1 MEYRADGFSDVMR
14 LYQSQTAQTGE
25 MWIPDYDLA
34 EKYQYNG
41 LFSKI
46 IDRPAEEALKHGMEY
61 NVSDADLKDFLDD
74 ALDRLDWEEKAVTA
88 IRWARLFGGSIIV
101 MLLDDGGGLEEPV
114 NWQDVRSVEEL
125 RVYER
130 AIVQPDPDTYR
141 TGKAEYFDVSSTYGG
156 TFRVH
161 RSRCLVFKNGSLPE
175 YGAAQQYYYWGL
187 PEYIRIHKDLSR
199 ALKTHTNAANMI
211 EKSVQPVYKQR
222 GLQSMLA
229 GPNGDEMELKR
240 LQVLDAS
247 RGMMNTI
254 AVDMEGEDYD
264 FKTFQMTGTKE
275 ILESTCNLLSAVTCI
290 PQTILFGRSPAGEN
304 ATGESDL
311 ENYYNFVEGIQ
322 KRMLKKNIRT
332 LIKAI
337 VQAGVYDGSI
347 ENPGNIKPT
356 FKPLWSLSET
366 EKATVE
372 LTKAQRAQVAAQTAQ
387 LYIDMQAI
395 QPEEVRQA
403 LAKDEQVDVESILD
417 NQTENPQEEGWAALL
432 EGLRANDN
440 PALEPTGQPGRQGG
454 IMKSGA
460 AEDVIAEDVIAK
472 DVIAKDVIAEDVIAE
487 DGGEGSGNFN
497 HEGRPGKV
505 GGSGEGGGSSSKS
518 ESKEK
523 PKESQRERSSNR
535 KKEEQNKQGEQPS
548 QQQGTSENSQPKQA
562 KGSSERGQRESAP
575 QPAKSRKLPSDSMPT
590 KNYITSD
597 GTLDV
602 QKLQDDYQ
610 TFTQQMD
617 APCQA
622 YLQTMMQAVEFKSAK
637 LPESSP
643 FGYSPS
649 KDAFYYDISR
659 KSFHDIDLSIVITHE
674 LAHRI
679 DNQFVNVAEN
689 EEFRQKVSDSKQ
701 LIDSDPERFQKFC
714 IENDE
719 EGFLSDIC
727 SAVCEGD
734 YEFEYGHL
742 PSSWKQEGVK
752 EREIFANYY
761 SLVAFKDNQKLDF
774 LKDNL
779 PEIFDCCDSIK
790 RKLHGE
796 EE

>member
-1 MEYRADGFSDVMR
+1 MFRADSLSDVIWQ
-14 LYQSQTAQTGE
+14 YGAQYVDTPSGLVV
-25 MWIPDYDLA
+25 PDYDLA

-46 IDRPAEEALKHGMEY
+46 IDRPAEEALKHGMKY
-61 NVSDADLKDFLDD
+61 NVGDPQLEEFLDD
-74 ALDRLDWEEKAVTA
+74 ALDRLDWEDKATTA

-125 RVYER
+125 LVYER
-130 AIVQPDPDTYR
+130 AVVQPDPDTYR
-141 TGKAEYFDVSSTYGG
+141 TGKATYFDVSSTYGG
-156 TFRVH
+156 FFRVH

-175 YGAAQQYYYWGL
+175 FGAPQQYFYWGL
-187 PEYIRIHKDLSR
+187 PEYIRIKRDLSIV
-199 ALKTHTNAANMI
+199 LKTHQNAANMI
-211 EKSVQPVYKQR
+211 EKSVQPVYKMM
-222 GLQSMLA
+222 GLQDTLA
-229 GPNGDEMELKR
+229 TEGGDTAVLKR
-240 LQVLDAS
+240 LNVIDQA
-247 RGMMNTI
+247 RGMLNSI
-254 AVDMEGEDYD
+254 AVDMDGEDYA
-264 FKTFQMTGTKE
+264 FQTFQLSGTQE
-275 ILESTCNLLSAVTCI
+275 ILESTYNLLSAVTCI

-472 DVIAKDVIAEDVIAE
+472 D
-487 DGGEGSGNFN
+487 GGEGSGNFN

-548 QQQGTSENSQPKQA
+548 QQQETSENSQPKQA
-562 KGSSERGQRESAP
+562 EGSSEHGQRESAP
-575 QPAKSRKLPSDSMPT
+575 QPAESRKLPSDSMPT

-597 GTLDV
+597 GRLDV

-610 TFTQQMD
+610 AFTQQMD

-649 KDAFYYDISR
+649 KDAFYYDTSR
-659 KSFHDIDLSIVITHE
+659 KSFHDIDLSIVTTHE
-674 LAHRI
+674 LSHRI
-679 DNQFVNVAEN
+679 DKLFLNVENDTNFVE
-689 EEFRQKVSDSKQ
+689 KVKGAKQ
-701 LIDSDPERFQKFC
+701 TIDSDPKKFQQFC
-714 IENDE
+714 IDNDK

-727 SAVCEGD
+727 SAVSESK
-734 YEFEYGHL
+734 YEFPQEHSEEY
-742 PSSWKQEGVK
+742 WKREGIK
-752 EREIFANYY
+752 ESEIFANFY
-761 SLVAFKDNQKLDF
+761 SLVAFKDTQKLDF
-774 LKDNL
+774 LRENL
-779 PEIFDCCDSIK
+779 PEVFDSCNGYL
-790 RKLHGE
+790 RQLHGGE
-796 EE
+796 I

>member
-14 LYQSQTAQTGE
+14 LYRSQTAQTGE
-25 MWIPDYDLA
+25 VWIPDYDLA

-61 NVSDADLKDFLDD
+61 NVSDADLREFLDD

-247 RGMMNTI
+247 RGIMNTI

-264 FKTFQMTGTKE
+264 FKTFQMTGAKE

-472 DVIAKDVIAEDVIAE
+472 D
-487 DGGEGSGNFN
+487 GGEGSGNFN

-548 QQQGTSENSQPKQA
+548 QQQETSENSQPKQA
-562 KGSSERGQRESAP
+562 EGSSERGQRESAP

>member
-1 MEYRADGFSDVMR
+1 MFRADSLSDVIWQ
-14 LYQSQTAQTGE
+14 YGAQYVDTPSGLVV
-25 MWIPDYDLA
+25 PDYDLA

-46 IDRPAEEALKHGMEY
+46 IDRPAEEALKHGMKY
-61 NVSDADLKDFLDD
+61 NVGDPQLEEFLDD
-74 ALDRLDWEEKAVTA
+74 ALDRLDWEDKATTA

-187 PEYIRIHKDLSR
+187 PEYIRIKRDLSIV
-199 ALKTHTNAANMI
+199 LKTHQNAANMI
-211 EKSVQPVYKQR
+211 EKSVQPVYKMM
-222 GLQSMLA
+222 GLQDTLA
-229 GPNGDEMELKR
+229 AEGGDTAVLKR
-240 LQVLDAS
+240 LNVIDQA
-247 RGMMNTI
+247 RGMLNSI
-254 AVDMEGEDYD
+254 AVDMDGEDYA
-264 FKTFQMTGTKE
+264 FQTFQLSGTQE
-275 ILESTCNLLSAVTCI
+275 ILESTYNLLSAVTCI
-290 PQTILFGRSPAGEN
+290 PQTILFGRSPSGEN

-395 QPEEVRQA
+395 QPDEVRQA

-417 NQTENPQEEGWAALL
+417 NQPENPQDDGWAALL

-440 PALEPTGQPGRQGG
+440 PALEPTGQPGQQGG

-460 AEDVIAEDVIAK
+460 AEDVIAK
-472 DVIAKDVIAEDVIAE
+472 DVIAE

-562 KGSSERGQRESAP
+562 EGSSEHGQRESAP
-575 QPAKSRKLPSDSMPT
+575 QPAESRKLPSDSMPT

-597 GTLDV
+597 GRLDV

-637 LPESSP
+637 LSEDAP

-649 KDAFYYDISR
+649 KDAFYYDTSR
-659 KSFHDIDLSIVITHE
+659 KSFHDIDLSIVTTHE

-689 EEFRQKVSDSKQ
+689 ENFRQKVSFSKQ
-701 LIDSDPERFQKFC
+701 LIDNDPEKFQRFCQT
-714 IENDE
+714 DT
-719 EGFLSDIC
+719 EGFASDIC
-727 SAVCEGD
+727 SAVCEGN
-734 YEFEYGHL
+734 YWFAYGH
-742 PSSWKQEGVK
+742 SKQYWQKKGIK
-752 EREIFANYY
+752 ESEIFANYY
-761 SLVAFKDNQKLDF
+761 SLLAFQDKQKLNF
-774 LKDNL
+774 LQENL
-779 PEIFDCCDSIK
+779 PDIYAECEK
-790 RKLHGE
+790 VKKQLHGE
-796 EE
+796 ND

>member
-61 NVSDADLKDFLDD
+61 NVSDADLREFLDD

-454 IMKSGA
+454 IMKSEA
-460 AEDVIAEDVIAK
+460 ADI
-472 DVIAKDVIAEDVIAE
+472 IAEDVIAE

-548 QQQGTSENSQPKQA
+548 QQQETSENSQPKQA
-562 KGSSERGQRESAP
+562 EGSSEHGQRESAP
-575 QPAKSRKLPSDSMPT
+575 QPAESRKLPSDSMPT
-590 KNYITSD
+590 QNYITSD
-597 GTLDV
+597 GRLDV

-610 TFTQQMD
+610 AFTQQMD

-689 EEFRQKVSDSKQ
+689 ENFRQKVSSSKQ
-701 LIDSDPERFQKFC
+701 LIDNDPEKFQRFCQT
-714 IENDE
+714 DT
-719 EGFLSDIC
+719 EGFASDIC
-727 SAVCEGD
+727 SAVCEGN
-734 YEFEYGHL
+734 YWFAYGH
-742 PSSWKQEGVK
+742 SKQYWQKKGIK
-752 EREIFANYY
+752 ESEIFANYY
-761 SLVAFKDNQKLDF
+761 SLLAFQDKQKLNF
-774 LKDNL
+774 LQENL
-779 PEIFDCCDSIK
+779 PDIYAECEK
-790 RKLHGE
+790 VKKQLHGE
-796 EE
+796 ND

>member
-14 LYQSQTAQTGE
+14 LYRSQTAQTGE
-25 MWIPDYDLA
+25 VWIPDYDLA
-34 EKYQYNG
+34 EKYQNNG

-61 NVSDADLKDFLDD
+61 NVSDADLREFLDD

-222 GLQSMLA
+222 GLQNMLA

-247 RGMMNTI
+247 RGIMNTI

-264 FKTFQMTGTKE
+264 FKTFQMTGAKE

-356 FKPLWSLSET
+356 FKPLWSLSEA
-366 EKATVE
+366 EQATVE

-440 PALEPTGQPGRQGG
+440 PALE
-454 IMKSGA
+454 
-460 AEDVIAEDVIAK
+460 
-472 DVIAKDVIAEDVIAE
+472 
-487 DGGEGSGNFN
+487 
-497 HEGRPGKV
+497 
-505 GGSGEGGGSSSKS
+505 
-518 ESKEK
+518 
-523 PKESQRERSSNR
+523 
-535 KKEEQNKQGEQPS
+535 
-548 QQQGTSENSQPKQA
+548 
-562 KGSSERGQRESAP
+562 
-575 QPAKSRKLPSDSMPT
+575 L
-590 KNYITSD
+590 
-597 GTLDV
+597 
-602 QKLQDDYQ
+602 
-610 TFTQQMD
+610 
-617 APCQA
+617 
-622 YLQTMMQAVEFKSAK
+622 
-637 LPESSP
+637 
-643 FGYSPS
+643 
-649 KDAFYYDISR
+649 
-659 KSFHDIDLSIVITHE
+659 
-674 LAHRI
+674 
-679 DNQFVNVAEN
+679 
-689 EEFRQKVSDSKQ
+689 
-701 LIDSDPERFQKFC
+701 
-714 IENDE
+714 
-719 EGFLSDIC
+719 
-727 SAVCEGD
+727 
-734 YEFEYGHL
+734 
-742 PSSWKQEGVK
+742 
-752 EREIFANYY
+752 
-761 SLVAFKDNQKLDF
+761 
-774 LKDNL
+774 
-779 PEIFDCCDSIK
+779 
-790 RKLHGE
+790 
-796 EE
+796 

>member
-61 NVSDADLKDFLDD
+61 NVSDADLREFLDD

-460 AEDVIAEDVIAK
+460 ADDVIAEDVIAK
-472 DVIAKDVIAEDVIAE
+472 

-548 QQQGTSENSQPKQA
+548 QQQGTSENNQPKQA
-562 KGSSERGQRESAP
+562 EESSERGQRESAP
-575 QPAKSRKLPSDSMPT
+575 QPAESRKLPSDSMPT
-590 KNYITSD
+590 QNYITSD
-597 GTLDV
+597 GRLDV

>member
-61 NVSDADLKDFLDD
+61 NVSDADLREFLDD

-222 GLQSMLA
+222 GLQNMLA

-247 RGMMNTI
+247 RGIMNTI

-264 FKTFQMTGTKE
+264 FKTFQMTGAKE

-395 QPEEVRQA
+395 QPDEVRQA
-403 LAKDEQVDVESILD
+403 LSQDGNLNIEDILD
-417 NQTENPQEEGWAALL
+417 NQPEDAQDDGWAALL

-460 AEDVIAEDVIAK
+460 AEDVIAK
-472 DVIAKDVIAEDVIAE
+472 

-505 GGSGEGGGSSSKS
+505 GGSGEGGGSSSKQ

-548 QQQGTSENSQPKQA
+548 QQQGTSENNQPKQA
-562 KGSSERGQRESAP
+562 EESSERGQRESAP
-575 QPAKSRKLPSDSMPT
+575 QPAESRKLPSDSMPT
-590 KNYITSD
+590 QNYITSD
-597 GTLDV
+597 GRLDV

-689 EEFRQKVSDSKQ
+689 ENFRQKVSYSKR
-701 LIDSDPERFQKFC
+701 LIDNDPEKFQRFCQT
-714 IENDE
+714 DT
-719 EGFLSDIC
+719 EGFASDIC
-727 SAVCEGD
+727 SAVCEGN
-734 YEFEYGHL
+734 YWFAYGH
-742 PSSWKQEGVK
+742 SKQYWQKKGIK
-752 EREIFANYY
+752 ESEIFANYY
-761 SLVAFKDNQKLDF
+761 SLLAFQDKQKLNF
-774 LKDNL
+774 LQENL
-779 PEIFDCCDSIK
+779 PDIYAECEK
-790 RKLHGE
+790 VKKQLHGE
-796 EE
+796 ND

>member
-61 NVSDADLKDFLDD
+61 NVSDADLREFLDD

-247 RGMMNTI
+247 RGIMNTI

-347 ENPGNIKPT
+347 ENPGNIKPI

-417 NQTENPQEEGWAALL
+417 NQTENPQDDGWEELL

-460 AEDVIAEDVIAK
+460 
-472 DVIAKDVIAEDVIAE
+472 AEDVIAE

-548 QQQGTSENSQPKQA
+548 QQQETSENSQPKQA
-562 KGSSERGQRESAP
+562 EGSSEHGQRESAP
-575 QPAKSRKLPSDSMPT
+575 QPAESRKLPSDSMPT

-597 GTLDV
+597 GRLDV

-610 TFTQQMD
+610 AFTQQMD

-622 YLQTMMQAVEFKSAK
+622 YLQTMMQAVEFKQGN
-637 LPESSP
+637 LPKNTP
-643 FGYSPS
+643 FGYSKS
-649 KDAFYYDISR
+649 KDAFYYDTTQP
-659 KSFHDIDLSIVITHE
+659 SFNDLDFSIVTTHE
-674 LAHRI
+674 LSHRI
-679 DNQFVNVAEN
+679 DKLFLNVENDTNFVE
-689 EEFRQKVSDSKQ
+689 KVKGAKQ
-701 LIDSDPERFQKFC
+701 TIDSDPKKFQQFC
-714 IENDE
+714 IDNDE

-727 SAVCEGD
+727 SAVSESK
-734 YEFEYGHL
+734 YEFPQEHSEEY
-742 PSSWKQEGVK
+742 WKREGIK
-752 EREIFANYY
+752 ESEIFANFY
-761 SLVAFKDNQKLDF
+761 SLVAFKDTQKLDF
-774 LKDNL
+774 LRENL
-779 PEIFDCCDSIK
+779 PEVFDSCDGYL
-790 RKLHGE
+790 RQLHGGDS
-796 EE
+796 

>member
-61 NVSDADLKDFLDD
+61 NVSDADLREFLDD

-222 GLQSMLA
+222 GLQNMLA

-247 RGMMNTI
+247 RGIMNTI

-264 FKTFQMTGTKE
+264 FKTFQMTGAKE

-395 QPEEVRQA
+395 QPDEVRQA
-403 LAKDEQVDVESILD
+403 LSQDGNLNIEDILD
-417 NQTENPQEEGWAALL
+417 NQPEDAQDDGWAALL

-460 AEDVIAEDVIAK
+460 AEDVIAK
-472 DVIAKDVIAEDVIAE
+472 

-548 QQQGTSENSQPKQA
+548 QQQGTSENNQPKQA
-562 KGSSERGQRESAP
+562 EESSERGQRESAP
-575 QPAKSRKLPSDSMPT
+575 QPAESRKLPSDSMPT
-590 KNYITSD
+590 QNYITSD
-597 GTLDV
+597 GRLDV

>member
-34 EKYQYNG
+34 EKYQNNG

-61 NVSDADLKDFLDD
+61 NVSDADLREFLDD

-222 GLQSMLA
+222 NLQSTLA
-229 GPNGDEMELKR
+229 TPGGDDQVLRR
-240 LQVLDAS
+240 LQVIDEA
-247 RGMMNTI
+247 RGMMNSI
-254 AVDMEGEDYD
+254 SVDMDGEDYD
-264 FKTFQMTGTKE
+264 FKTFQMTGAKE

-347 ENPGNIKPT
+347 EDPGSIKPT
-356 FKPLWSLSET
+356 FNPLWSLSET
-366 EKATVE
+366 ERATVE

-403 LAKDEQVDVESILD
+403 LAQGGSLNIEDILD
-417 NQTENPQEEGWAALL
+417 NQSQDDGWEALL

-460 AEDVIAEDVIAK
+460 AEDVIAED
-472 DVIAKDVIAEDVIAE
+472 
-487 DGGEGSGNFN
+487 GGEGSGNFN

-505 GGSGEGGGSSSKS
+505 GGSGEGGGSSSGQEPTKKPEETKQGSSS
-518 ESKEK
+518 EQKEK
-523 PKESQRERSSNR
+523 
-535 KKEEQNKQGEQPS
+535 QNKQGEQPS

-562 KGSSERGQRESAP
+562 EGSSERGQRESAP
-575 QPAKSRKLPSDSMPT
+575 QPAESRKLPSDSMPT
-590 KNYITSD
+590 KNYITPD

-610 TFTQQMD
+610 AFTQQMD
-617 APCQA
+617 VGCRA
-622 YLQTMMQAVEFKSAK
+622 YLTQAISSVEFEGRK
-637 LPESSP
+637 LPDGSQ

-649 KDAFYYDISR
+649 RDKIFYDPSQP
-659 KSFHDIDLSIVITHE
+659 SFGDMDLSIVATHE

-679 DNQFVNVAEN
+679 DSQFVNVAES
-689 EEFRQKVSDSKQ
+689 EDFRQNVASSKQ
-701 LIDSDPERFQKFC
+701 LIDTDPEKFQNYCTK
-714 IENDE
+714 NDI

-727 SAVCEGD
+727 SAVCEGK
-734 YEFEYGHL
+734 YEF
-742 PSSWKQEGVK
+742 PQEHDKHYWQVQGNK
-752 EREIFANYY
+752 EKEIFANYY
-761 SLVAFKDNQKLDF
+761 SLKTFMDTEKIDF
-774 LKDNL
+774 LKENL
-779 PEIFDCCDSIK
+779 SEVYQSCDDFI
-790 RKLHGE
+790 RGLHGE

>member
-34 EKYQYNG
+34 EKYQNNG

-61 NVSDADLKDFLDD
+61 NVSDADLREFLDD

-275 ILESTCNLLSAVTCI
+275 ILGSTCNLLSAVTCI

-417 NQTENPQEEGWAALL
+417 NQTENPQEEGWEELL

-440 PALEPTGQPGRQGG
+440 PALEPTGQPGQQGG
-454 IMKSGA
+454 IMKSRA
-460 AEDVIAEDVIAK
+460 
-472 DVIAKDVIAEDVIAE
+472 AEDVIAE

-505 GGSGEGGGSSSKS
+505 GGSGEGGGSSSEQEPTKKPEETKRGSSS
-518 ESKEK
+518 EQKEK
-523 PKESQRERSSNR
+523 
-535 KKEEQNKQGEQPS
+535 QNKQGEQPS
-548 QQQGTSENSQPKQA
+548 QQQGTSENSQPKQTE
-562 KGSSERGQRESAP
+562 GSPERGQRESAP
-575 QPAKSRKLPSDSMPT
+575 QPAESRKLPSDSMPT
-590 KNYITSD
+590 KNYITPD

-610 TFTQQMD
+610 AFTQQMD

-649 KDAFYYDISR
+649 KDAFYYDTSR
-659 KSFHDIDLSIVITHE
+659 KSFHDIDLSIVTTHE
-674 LAHRI
+674 LSHRI
-679 DNQFVNVAEN
+679 DKLFLNVESDTNFVE
-689 EEFRQKVSDSKQ
+689 KVKGAKQ
-701 LIDSDPERFQKFC
+701 TIDSDPKKFQQFC
-714 IENDE
+714 IDNDE

-727 SAVCEGD
+727 SAVSESK
-734 YEFEYGHL
+734 YEFPQEHSEEY
-742 PSSWKQEGVK
+742 WKRKGIK
-752 EREIFANYY
+752 ESEIFANYY
-761 SLVAFKDNQKLDF
+761 SLVAFKDTSKLNF
-774 LKDNL
+774 LRENL
-779 PEIFDCCDSIK
+779 PEVSNICDSYL
-790 RKLHGE
+790 RQLHGGE
-796 EE
+796 S

>member
-14 LYQSQTAQTGE
+14 LYRSQTAQTGE
-25 MWIPDYDLA
+25 VWIPDYDLA

-61 NVSDADLKDFLDD
+61 NVSDADLREFLDD

-211 EKSVQPVYKQR
+211 EKSVQPVYKQKN
-222 GLQSMLA
+222 LQSTLA
-229 GPNGDEMELKR
+229 AEGGDTAVLKR
-240 LQVLDAS
+240 LNVIDQA
-247 RGMMNTI
+247 RGMLNSI
-254 AVDMEGEDYD
+254 AVDMDGEDYD
-264 FKTFQMTGTKE
+264 FKTFQMTGAKE

-460 AEDVIAEDVIAK
+460 AEDVIAK
-472 DVIAKDVIAEDVIAE
+472 

-505 GGSGEGGGSSSKS
+505 GGSGEGGGSSSKQ

-548 QQQGTSENSQPKQA
+548 QQQGTSENNQPKQA
-562 KGSSERGQRESAP
+562 EESSERGQRESAP
-575 QPAKSRKLPSDSMPT
+575 QPAESRKLPSDSMPT

-689 EEFRQKVSDSKQ
+689 ENFRQKVSSSKQ
-701 LIDSDPERFQKFC
+701 LIDNDPEKFQRFCQT
-714 IENDE
+714 DT
-719 EGFLSDIC
+719 EGFASDIC
-727 SAVCEGD
+727 SAVCEGN
-734 YEFEYGHL
+734 YWFAYGH
-742 PSSWKQEGVK
+742 SKQYWQKKGIK
-752 EREIFANYY
+752 ESEIFANYY
-761 SLVAFKDNQKLDF
+761 SLLAFQDKQKLNF
-774 LKDNL
+774 LQENL
-779 PEIFDCCDSIK
+779 PDIYAECEK
-790 RKLHGE
+790 VKKQLHGE
-796 EE
+796 ND

>member
-1 MEYRADGFSDVMR
+1 MEDFTKVTVRHYRFERCDMLEDIAY
-14 LYQSQTAQTGE
+14 LK
-25 MWIPDYDLA
+25 
-34 EKYQYNG
+34 EKEIA
-41 LFSKI
+41 F
-46 IDRPAEEALKHGMEY
+46 
-61 NVSDADLKDFLDD
+61 
-74 ALDRLDWEEKAVTA
+74 
-88 IRWARLFGGSIIV
+88 
-101 MLLDDGGGLEEPV
+101 
-114 NWQDVRSVEEL
+114 WQVL
-125 RVYER
+125 
-130 AIVQPDPDTYR
+130 QPD
-141 TGKAEYFDVSSTYGG
+141 
-156 TFRVH
+156 
-161 RSRCLVFKNGSLPE
+161 
-175 YGAAQQYYYWGL
+175 
-187 PEYIRIHKDLSR
+187 
-199 ALKTHTNAANMI
+199 
-211 EKSVQPVYKQR
+211 
-222 GLQSMLA
+222 
-229 GPNGDEMELKR
+229 
-240 LQVLDAS
+240 
-247 RGMMNTI
+247 
-254 AVDMEGEDYD
+254 
-264 FKTFQMTGTKE
+264 
-275 ILESTCNLLSAVTCI
+275 
-290 PQTILFGRSPAGEN
+290 
-304 ATGESDL
+304 
-311 ENYYNFVEGIQ
+311 
-322 KRMLKKNIRT
+322 
-332 LIKAI
+332 
-337 VQAGVYDGSI
+337 
-347 ENPGNIKPT
+347 
-356 FKPLWSLSET
+356 
-366 EKATVE
+366 
-372 LTKAQRAQVAAQTAQ
+372 
-387 LYIDMQAI
+387 
-395 QPEEVRQA
+395 EVRQA

-417 NQTENPQEEGWAALL
+417 NQPENPQDDGWEELL

-440 PALEPTGQPGRQGG
+440 PALEPTGQPGQQGG

-472 DVIAKDVIAEDVIAE
+472 

-548 QQQGTSENSQPKQA
+548 QQQETSENSQPKQA
-562 KGSSERGQRESAP
+562 EGSSERGQRESAP

-597 GTLDV
+597 GRLDV

-610 TFTQQMD
+610 AFTQQMD

>member
-61 NVSDADLKDFLDD
+61 NVSDADLREFLDD

-222 GLQSMLA
+222 GLQNMLA

-247 RGMMNTI
+247 RGIMNTI

-264 FKTFQMTGTKE
+264 FKTFQMTGAKE

-395 QPEEVRQA
+395 QPDEVRQA
-403 LAKDEQVDVESILD
+403 LSQDGNLNIEDILD
-417 NQTENPQEEGWAALL
+417 NQPEDAQDDGWAALL

-460 AEDVIAEDVIAK
+460 AEDVIAK
-472 DVIAKDVIAEDVIAE
+472 

-548 QQQGTSENSQPKQA
+548 QQQGTSENNQPKQA
-562 KGSSERGQRESAP
+562 EESSERGQRESAP
-575 QPAKSRKLPSDSMPT
+575 QPAESRKLPSDSMPT
-590 KNYITSD
+590 QNYITSD

>member
-34 EKYQYNG
+34 EKYQNNG

-61 NVSDADLKDFLDD
+61 NVSDADLREFLDD

-505 GGSGEGGGSSSKS
+505 GGSGGGGSSSKLS
-518 ESKEK
+518 SK
-523 PKESQRERSSNR
+523 SM
-535 KKEEQNKQGEQPS
+535 
-548 QQQGTSENSQPKQA
+548 
-562 KGSSERGQRESAP
+562 
-575 QPAKSRKLPSDSMPT
+575 PAKK
-590 KNYITSD
+590 YVTSD
-597 GTLDV
+597 GKMDVDTLR
-602 QKLQDDYQ
+602 KDYDE
-610 TFTQQMD
+610 FTQEMD
-617 APCQA
+617 EGCRT
-622 YLQTMMQAVEFKSAK
+622 YLKQSMDSVEFKSAK
-637 LPESSP
+637 LTEDSP

-649 KDAFYYDISR
+649 RDAIYYDTSQ
-659 KSFHDIDLSIVITHE
+659 KSIQDIDLSIVTTHE

-689 EEFRQKVSDSKQ
+689 EDFRQKVSNSKKQ
-701 LIDSDPERFQKFC
+701 IDADRKKFQQFC
-714 IENDE
+714 KEDK
-719 EGFLSDIC
+719 EGFISDIC
-727 SAVCEGD
+727 SAISEGKYSFR
-734 YEFEYGHL
+734 YEHPEEY
-742 PSSWKQEGVK
+742 WKKEGNK
-752 EREIFANYY
+752 EKEIFANYY
-761 SLVAFKDNQKLDF
+761 SLVAFRDIPKLDF
-774 LKDNL
+774 LKKNL
-779 PEIFDCCDSIK
+779 PEVYESCEKIK
-790 RKLHGE
+790 RQLQGE
-796 EE
+796 DD

>member
-34 EKYQYNG
+34 EKYQNNG

-61 NVSDADLKDFLDD
+61 NVSDADLREFLDD

-222 GLQSMLA
+222 GLQNMLA

-332 LIKAI
+332 LLKA
-337 VQAGVYDGSI
+337 VTQAGVYDGSI
-347 ENPGNIKPT
+347 EDPGTIKPT
-356 FKPLWSLSET
+356 FKPLWSLSEA
-366 EKATVE
+366 EQATVE
-372 LTKAQRAQVAAQTAQ
+372 LTKAQRAQATAQTAQ
-387 LYIDMQAI
+387 LYIDMQVL
-395 QPEEVRQA
+395 QPDEVRRA
-403 LAKDEQVDVESILD
+403 LSQDGSLNIEDILD
-417 NQTENPQEEGWAALL
+417 NQPEDEQDDGWAALL
-432 EGLRANDN
+432 EGLEANDN
-440 PALEPTGQPGRQGG
+440 PISDTAGQPARQSG
-454 IMKSGA
+454 IMNP
-460 AEDVIAEDVIAK
+460 ETAK
-472 DVIAKDVIAEDVIAE
+472 

-505 GGSGEGGGSSSKS
+505 GGSGGGGSSSKLS
-518 ESKEK
+518 SK
-523 PKESQRERSSNR
+523 SM
-535 KKEEQNKQGEQPS
+535 
-548 QQQGTSENSQPKQA
+548 
-562 KGSSERGQRESAP
+562 
-575 QPAKSRKLPSDSMPT
+575 PAKK
-590 KNYITSD
+590 YVTSD
-597 GTLDV
+597 GKMDVDTLR
-602 QKLQDDYQ
+602 KDYDE
-610 TFTQQMD
+610 FTQEMD
-617 APCQA
+617 EGCRT
-622 YLQTMMQAVEFKSAK
+622 YLKQSMDSVEFKSAK
-637 LPESSP
+637 LTEDSP

-649 KDAFYYDISR
+649 RDAIYYDTSQ
-659 KSFHDIDLSIVITHE
+659 KSIQDIDLSIVTTHE

-689 EEFRQKVSDSKQ
+689 EDFRQKVSNSKKQ
-701 LIDSDPERFQKFC
+701 IDADRKKFQQFC
-714 IENDE
+714 KEDK
-719 EGFLSDIC
+719 EGFISDIC
-727 SAVCEGD
+727 SAISEGKYSFR
-734 YEFEYGHL
+734 YEHPEEY
-742 PSSWKQEGVK
+742 WKKEGNK
-752 EREIFANYY
+752 EKEIFANYY
-761 SLVAFKDNQKLDF
+761 SLVAFRDIPKLDF
-774 LKDNL
+774 LKKNL
-779 PEIFDCCDSIK
+779 PEVYESCEKIK
-790 RKLHGE
+790 RQLQGE
-796 EE
+796 DD

>member
-34 EKYQYNG
+34 EKYQNNG

-61 NVSDADLKDFLDD
+61 NVSDADLREFLDD

-417 NQTENPQEEGWAALL
+417 NQTENPQDDGWEELL

-460 AEDVIAEDVIAK
+460 
-472 DVIAKDVIAEDVIAE
+472 AEDVIAE

-548 QQQGTSENSQPKQA
+548 QQQETSENSQPKQA
-562 KGSSERGQRESAP
+562 EGSSEHGQRESAP
-575 QPAKSRKLPSDSMPT
+575 QPAESRKLPSDSMPT

-597 GTLDV
+597 GRLDV

-610 TFTQQMD
+610 AFTQQMD

-649 KDAFYYDISR
+649 KDAFYYDTSR
-659 KSFHDIDLSIVITHE
+659 KSFHDIDLSIVTTHE
-674 LAHRI
+674 LSHRI
-679 DNQFVNVAEN
+679 DKLFLNVENDTNFVE
-689 EEFRQKVSDSKQ
+689 KVKGAKQ
-701 LIDSDPERFQKFC
+701 TIDSDPKKFQQFC
-714 IENDE
+714 IDNDK

-727 SAVCEGD
+727 SAVSEGR
-734 YEFEYGHL
+734 YRFPQEHSEEY
-742 PSSWKQEGVK
+742 WKRKGIK
-752 EREIFANYY
+752 ESEIFANFY
-761 SLVAFKDNQKLDF
+761 SLVAFKDTQKLDF
-774 LKDNL
+774 LREKL
-779 PEIFDCCDSIK
+779 PEISNICDSYL
-790 RKLHGE
+790 RQLHGGE
-796 EE
+796 I

>member
-14 LYQSQTAQTGE
+14 MYQAQE
-25 MWIPDYDLA
+25 RYSSDVWIPDYDLA
-34 EKYQYNG
+34 EKYQNNG

-61 NVSDADLKDFLDD
+61 NVSDADLREFLDD

-187 PEYIRIHKDLSR
+187 PEYIRIHKDLFR

-222 GLQSMLA
+222 NLQSTLA
-229 GPNGDEMELKR
+229 TPGGDDQVLRR
-240 LQVLDAS
+240 LQVIDEA
-247 RGMMNTI
+247 RGMMNSI
-254 AVDMEGEDYD
+254 SVDMDGEDYD
-264 FKTFQMTGTKE
+264 FKTFQMTGAKE

-347 ENPGNIKPT
+347 EDPGSIKPT
-356 FKPLWSLSET
+356 FNPLWSLSET
-366 EKATVE
+366 ERATVE

-403 LAKDEQVDVESILD
+403 LAQGGSLNIEDILD
-417 NQTENPQEEGWAALL
+417 NQSQDDGWEALL

-440 PALEPTGQPGRQGG
+440 PALEPTGHPGRQGG

-460 AEDVIAEDVIAK
+460 
-472 DVIAKDVIAEDVIAE
+472 AEDVIAE

-505 GGSGEGGGSSSKS
+505 GGSGEGGGSSSGQEPTKKPEETKQGSSS
-518 ESKEK
+518 EQKEK
-523 PKESQRERSSNR
+523 
-535 KKEEQNKQGEQPS
+535 QNKQGEQPS

-562 KGSSERGQRESAP
+562 EGSSERGQRESAP
-575 QPAKSRKLPSDSMPT
+575 QPAESRKLPSDSMPT
-590 KNYITSD
+590 KNYITPD

-610 TFTQQMD
+610 AFTQQMD
-617 APCQA
+617 VGCRA
-622 YLQTMMQAVEFKSAK
+622 YLTQAISSVEFEGRK
-637 LPESSP
+637 LPDGSQ

-649 KDAFYYDISR
+649 RDKIFYDPSQP
-659 KSFHDIDLSIVITHE
+659 SFGDMDLSIVATHE

-679 DNQFVNVAEN
+679 DSQFVNVAES
-689 EEFRQKVSDSKQ
+689 EDFRQNVASSKQ
-701 LIDSDPERFQKFC
+701 LIDTDPEKFQNYCTK
-714 IENDE
+714 NDI

-727 SAVCEGD
+727 SAVCEGK
-734 YEFEYGHL
+734 YEF
-742 PSSWKQEGVK
+742 PQEHDKHYWQVQGNK
-752 EREIFANYY
+752 EKEIFANYY
-761 SLVAFKDNQKLDF
+761 SLKTFMDTEKIDF
-774 LKDNL
+774 LKENL
-779 PEIFDCCDSIK
+779 SEVYQSCDDFI
-790 RKLHGE
+790 RGLHGE

>member
-34 EKYQYNG
+34 EKYQNNG

-61 NVSDADLKDFLDD
+61 NVSDADLREFLDD

-211 EKSVQPVYKQR
+211 EKSVQPVYKQKN
-222 GLQSMLA
+222 LQSTLA
-229 GPNGDEMELKR
+229 AEGGDTAVLKR
-240 LQVLDAS
+240 LNVIDQA
-247 RGMMNTI
+247 RGMLNSI
-254 AVDMEGEDYD
+254 AVDMDGEDYD
-264 FKTFQMTGTKE
+264 FKTFQMTGAKE

-347 ENPGNIKPT
+347 ENPGIIKPT
-356 FKPLWSLSET
+356 FKPLWSLSEA
-366 EKATVE
+366 EQATVD
-372 LTKAQRAQVAAQTAQ
+372 LTKAQRAQATAQTAQ
-387 LYIDMQAI
+387 LYIDMQVL
-395 QPEEVRQA
+395 QPDEVRQA
-403 LAKDEQVDVESILD
+403 LSQDGSLNIEDILD
-417 NQTENPQEEGWAALL
+417 NQPEDAQDDGWAALL
-432 EGLRANDN
+432 EGL
-440 PALEPTGQPGRQGG
+440 
-454 IMKSGA
+454 
-460 AEDVIAEDVIAK
+460 
-472 DVIAKDVIAEDVIAE
+472 
-487 DGGEGSGNFN
+487 
-497 HEGRPGKV
+497 
-505 GGSGEGGGSSSKS
+505 
-518 ESKEK
+518 
-523 PKESQRERSSNR
+523 
-535 KKEEQNKQGEQPS
+535 
-548 QQQGTSENSQPKQA
+548 
-562 KGSSERGQRESAP
+562 
-575 QPAKSRKLPSDSMPT
+575 
-590 KNYITSD
+590 
-597 GTLDV
+597 
-602 QKLQDDYQ
+602 
-610 TFTQQMD
+610 
-617 APCQA
+617 
-622 YLQTMMQAVEFKSAK
+622 
-637 LPESSP
+637 
-643 FGYSPS
+643 
-649 KDAFYYDISR
+649 
-659 KSFHDIDLSIVITHE
+659 
-674 LAHRI
+674 
-679 DNQFVNVAEN
+679 
-689 EEFRQKVSDSKQ
+689 
-701 LIDSDPERFQKFC
+701 
-714 IENDE
+714 
-719 EGFLSDIC
+719 
-727 SAVCEGD
+727 
-734 YEFEYGHL
+734 
-742 PSSWKQEGVK
+742 
-752 EREIFANYY
+752 
-761 SLVAFKDNQKLDF
+761 
-774 LKDNL
+774 
-779 PEIFDCCDSIK
+779 
-790 RKLHGE
+790 GE
-796 EE
+796 EENLQNFNTQTPVESSIIKGQGNSDRMDSFKESDHPRDKNGKFTGGASSGSGTPPKSSNGLTDAEKRKISERFVGTKTHDGVEIKSFSSHAFDRVGGRKISPGRIEKMMSQGTVSQGHTPNTRCYDHNGSRMVLDTDTGKVVTVMWRRKNR

>member
-14 LYQSQTAQTGE
+14 MYQAQE
-25 MWIPDYDLA
+25 RYSSDVWIPDYDLA
-34 EKYQYNG
+34 EKYQNNG

-61 NVSDADLKDFLDD
+61 NVSDADLREFLDD

-337 VQAGVYDGSI
+337 VQAGGYDGSI

-403 LAKDEQVDVESILD
+403 LAQGGSLNIEDILD
-417 NQTENPQEEGWAALL
+417 NQSQDDGWEALL

-460 AEDVIAEDVIAK
+460 AEDVIAED
-472 DVIAKDVIAEDVIAE
+472 
-487 DGGEGSGNFN
+487 GGEGSGNFN

-505 GGSGEGGGSSSKS
+505 GGSGEGGGSSSEQEPTKKPEETKRGSSS
-518 ESKEK
+518 EQKEK
-523 PKESQRERSSNR
+523 
-535 KKEEQNKQGEQPS
+535 QNKQGEQPS
-548 QQQGTSENSQPKQA
+548 QQQGTSENSQPKQTE
-562 KGSSERGQRESAP
+562 GSSERGQRESAP
-575 QPAKSRKLPSDSMPT
+575 QPAESRKLPSDSMPT
-590 KNYITSD
+590 KNYITPD

-610 TFTQQMD
+610 AFTQQMD

-649 KDAFYYDISR
+649 KDAFYYDTSR
-659 KSFHDIDLSIVITHE
+659 KSFHDIDLSIVTTHE
-674 LAHRI
+674 LSHRI
-679 DNQFVNVAEN
+679 DKLFLNVESDTNFVE
-689 EEFRQKVSDSKQ
+689 KVKGAKQ
-701 LIDSDPERFQKFC
+701 TIDSDPKKFQQFC
-714 IENDE
+714 IDNDE

-727 SAVCEGD
+727 SAVSESK
-734 YEFEYGHL
+734 YEFPQEHSEEY
-742 PSSWKQEGVK
+742 WKRKGIK
-752 EREIFANYY
+752 ESEIFANYY
-761 SLVAFKDNQKLDF
+761 SLVAFKDTSKLNF
-774 LKDNL
+774 LRENL
-779 PEIFDCCDSIK
+779 PEVSNICDSYL
-790 RKLHGE
+790 RQLHGGE
-796 EE
+796 S